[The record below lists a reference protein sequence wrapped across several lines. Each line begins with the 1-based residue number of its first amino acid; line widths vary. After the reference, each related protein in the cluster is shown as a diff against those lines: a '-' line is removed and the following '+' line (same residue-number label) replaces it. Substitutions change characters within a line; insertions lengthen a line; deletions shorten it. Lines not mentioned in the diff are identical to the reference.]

1 MIRYYFFI
9 LLFFALCET
18 LQSQNENIGAN
29 NVNRFRQ
36 GLYFLSHTVS
46 QEERTGLNLTP
57 DAPLSLTDGFTL
69 DFDIKLRKEF
79 HSYGYVFR
87 IIVNDT
93 LNIDFLSNIRSKD
106 TNFSLIKN
114 NEKLHKE
121 ELGDITNYVEKWI
134 KVQIKIDVKN
144 QKILHIAKGNK
155 TLIETNIPEA
165 KKVKI
170 NFGASDDKQFY
181 ITDVPPMT
189 IRNIQLQDAD
199 NKVIRKWNLFKHFQH
214 EVYDETKNK
223 RATAQNPIW
232 EIDKHYKWNK
242 LIDFSVGGYNPQIA
256 YNADDGI
263 IYISKDKHLYKYF
276 LETKTLDSTLV
287 NKGLPYN
294 SIANSIIYNPINKEL
309 ISYSPDTGQ
318 FIKNNLSDNEWFS
331 YKSSSYNTIIHHNQ
345 VIARDRNELI
355 IFGGY
360 GYYRYSA
367 LIGKHKLDSTKWEF
381 TDLSQEIAPRY
392 LSSAVYAGDGKLFVL
407 GGYGSWSGKQ
417 EEFPHTYN
425 DLHLIN
431 TDDLSCEKKWEYED
445 KYSHQVYSNS
455 MIIDK
460 EVKHI
465 YVLAY
470 NNNTNKSYIQLNRFG
485 IDTPDRTILGDT
497 IPFNFYD
504 IESFCN
510 LYLNSKK
517 NELIAAIYY
526 KEKDNQTKV
535 TLYSIAFPPLA
546 QEDIIQQAAND
557 KMPVWNIYIIIFIT
571 LLIAFI
577 LIYFLYIKKR
587 SKNINDSFVE
597 TTKTSTTEDRKHVP
611 SILLLGGFQVLDN
624 EGHDMTNKF
633 TQVLKSLFLFL
644 LLNMLKN
651 GKGVTSQQINET
663 LWPNMDRNSAT
674 NNRNVSINK
683 LRIIL
688 KDLPQFNI
696 ISNKSGYWYLDIN
709 EEIFC
714 DYAEML
720 SLLSNIQHDKDYSA
734 ETINKILELG
744 LHGGLLATINDKWID
759 NYKLEYSDTVNIILS
774 ELIRALPSKK
784 NHELLLRIGNVM
796 LAIDNLDENAISI
809 KCHALYHLGKKGL
822 AKQCYINFCDEYRN
836 SLDSSPRLQ
845 FNDIIK
851 KNS

>member
-1 MIRYYFFI
+1 M
-9 LLFFALCET
+9 
-18 LQSQNENIGAN
+18 
-29 NVNRFRQ
+29 
-36 GLYFLSHTVS
+36 
-46 QEERTGLNLTP
+46 
-57 DAPLSLTDGFTL
+57 
-69 DFDIKLRKEF
+69 
-79 HSYGYVFR
+79 
-87 IIVNDT
+87 
-93 LNIDFLSNIRSKD
+93 
-106 TNFSLIKN
+106 
-114 NEKLHKE
+114 
-121 ELGDITNYVEKWI
+121 
-134 KVQIKIDVKN
+134 
-144 QKILHIAKGNK
+144 
-155 TLIETNIPEA
+155 
-165 KKVKI
+165 
-170 NFGASDDKQFY
+170 
-181 ITDVPPMT
+181 
-189 IRNIQLQDAD
+189 
-199 NKVIRKWNLFKHFQH
+199 
-214 EVYDETKNK
+214 
-223 RATAQNPIW
+223 
-232 EIDKHYKWNK
+232 
-242 LIDFSVGGYNPQIA
+242 
-256 YNADDGI
+256 
-263 IYISKDKHLYKYF
+263 
-276 LETKTLDSTLV
+276 
-287 NKGLPYN
+287 
-294 SIANSIIYNPINKEL
+294 
-309 ISYSPDTGQ
+309 
-318 FIKNNLSDNEWFS
+318 
-331 YKSSSYNTIIHHNQ
+331 
-345 VIARDRNELI
+345 
-355 IFGGY
+355 
-360 GYYRYSA
+360 
-367 LIGKHKLDSTKWEF
+367 
-381 TDLSQEIAPRY
+381 
-392 LSSAVYAGDGKLFVL
+392 
-407 GGYGSWSGKQ
+407 
-417 EEFPHTYN
+417 
-425 DLHLIN
+425 
-431 TDDLSCEKKWEYED
+431 
-445 KYSHQVYSNS
+445 
-455 MIIDK
+455 
-460 EVKHI
+460 
-465 YVLAY
+465 
-470 NNNTNKSYIQLNRFG
+470 
-485 IDTPDRTILGDT
+485 
-497 IPFNFYD
+497 
-504 IESFCN
+504 
-510 LYLNSKK
+510 
-517 NELIAAIYY
+517 
-526 KEKDNQTKV
+526 
-535 TLYSIAFPPLA
+535 
-546 QEDIIQQAAND
+546 
-557 KMPVWNIYIIIFIT
+557 IFIT